1 MSGSTEE
8 ITVERP
14 LEKHDEIAILDFG
27 SQYTHIIARRLREC
41 SVFCEIHSCE
51 ISAQNLVRNRSIR
64 GLILSGGPASVYDE
78 DAPHV
83 SRELWELAEERQ
95 WPILGIC
102 YGFQEMVHHSGGKV
116 EYALEREYGL
126 ALVEQMSD
134 AKSGQLFENIPS
146 SVKVWMSHGDKI
158 VKLPERTSVL
168 AKTENTQFAV
178 VAWSQQDWYGIQ
190 FHPEVS
196 HTEYGRQLLQNFC
209 INICNVHPNW
219 TMESFVDDALEEIR
233 LKVGPDAHVIGAVSG
248 GVDSTVAAAL
258 MTQAIGKRFHAILV
272 DNGVMRE
279 HEVEEVQCRL
289 TSECGVDLRV
299 VDAAELFLS
308 RLRGIEDPETKRT
321 IIGNTFVEVF
331 EEEAKKLTNVEY
343 LLQGTLYPD
352 VIESVS
358 FKGPSKTIKTHHNV
372 GGLSENMK
380 LKVIEPLR
388 ELFKD
393 EVRELGK
400 ALGLPHDSLFRHP
413 FPGPGLAIRIIGA
426 VDEDCVDTL
435 RRADAIYVSEL
446 RSSGEYDNI
455 AQAFAALLPCR
466 SVGVMGDNRTYEKVI
481 ALRAVQTTDYMTADW
496 YRFPY
501 DVLARVSTRI
511 INEVPGVNRV
521 TYDISSKPPATIE
534 WE

>member
-168 AKTENTQFAV
+168 AKTGTRSA
-178 VAWSQQDWYGIQ
+178 G
-190 FHPEVS
+190 HPLASRSSLYS
-196 HTEYGRQLLQNFC
+196 HFGLQKIHSLQLWLGRSK
-209 INICNVHPNW
+209 
-219 TMESFVDDALEEIR
+219 TGMESSFTRKCLTQ
-233 LKVGPDAHVIGAVSG
+233 
-248 GVDSTVAAAL
+248 STE
-258 MTQAIGKRFHAILV
+258 GS
-272 DNGVMRE
+272 
-279 HEVEEVQCRL
+279 C
-289 TSECGVDLRV
+289 
-299 VDAAELFLS
+299 S
-308 RLRGIEDPETKRT
+308 RI
-321 IIGNTFVEVF
+321 F
-331 EEEAKKLTNVEY
+331 
-343 LLQGTLYPD
+343 
-352 VIESVS
+352 
-358 FKGPSKTIKTHHNV
+358 
-372 GGLSENMK
+372 
-380 LKVIEPLR
+380 
-388 ELFKD
+388 
-393 EVRELGK
+393 
-400 ALGLPHDSLFRHP
+400 
-413 FPGPGLAIRIIGA
+413 
-426 VDEDCVDTL
+426 
-435 RRADAIYVSEL
+435 
-446 RSSGEYDNI
+446 
-455 AQAFAALLPCR
+455 
-466 SVGVMGDNRTYEKVI
+466 
-481 ALRAVQTTDYMTADW
+481 
-496 YRFPY
+496 
-501 DVLARVSTRI
+501 VSTSA
-511 INEVPGVNRV
+511 
-521 TYDISSKPPATIE
+521 TYIRTGLWSHLLMMPWRKSG
-534 WE
+534 